1 MSDTKGRVQV
11 GRPSFL
17 YLDAEALRHNLAI
30 VKRYAPQQAIIAMVK
45 ANAYGCGVQWVAPL
59 IESNVFGF
67 GVACLEEAIAVR
79 QVCMQAECLL
89 MHGIFSPDELTVLQD
104 LHLSTVIHNSQQ
116 LVWLT
121 TIPVS
126 KSIKVW
132 VKVDTVIHRFGFQP
146 HELTD
151 VLAALRHCPWIDAT
165 IGLMTHLACADTP
178 LRPDCQ
184 QQIQTWE
191 SVAKQYPDM
200 PQSVANSAAI
210 MALPQT
216 HANVVRPGLM
226 LYGASPFA
234 DRLGC
239 EFGLQPVMHFIS
251 EVTTIHHYAVGEA
264 IGYGAT
270 WRCSRPSVI
279 GVIPVGYGDGYPR
292 HIKRGAQVWVKG
304 RAVPIVGR
312 ISMDMMTIDVTD
324 CSNVQ
329 IGDQVELWGKHLP
342 IETVAQQA
350 GTIAYELMT
359 QVSQRVV
366 RQYTDPYEFSAF

>member
-1 MSDTKGRVQV
+1 MSGIKGQVQV

-17 YLDAEALRHNLAI
+17 YLDANALRHNLAI
-30 VKRYAPQQAIIAMVK
+30 VKRYAPQQTILAMVK
-45 ANAYGCGVQWVAPL
+45 ANAYGCGVHWVAPL
-59 IESNVFGF
+59 IESDVFGF

-79 QVCMQAECLL
+79 QVCTQADCLL
-89 MHGIFSPDELTVLQD
+89 MHGIFSPDELTVLQN

-121 TIPVS
+121 TIPGS
-126 KSIKVW
+126 RPIKVW
-132 VKVDTVIHRFGFQP
+132 VKVDTGMHRLGFQP

-151 VLAALRHCPWIDAT
+151 VLAALRRCPWIDAS

-178 LRPDCQ
+178 LLTDCQ

-191 SVAKQYPDM
+191 SVAKQYSGM

-210 MALPQT
+210 IALPQT

-234 DRLGC
+234 DRLGS
-239 EFGLQPVMHFIS
+239 EFELQPVMHFIS
-251 EVTTIHHYAVGEA
+251 TVTTIHHYAAGEA

-292 HIKRGAQVWVKG
+292 HIKMDTQVWVKG
-304 RAVPIVGR
+304 RTVPIVGR
-312 ISMDMMTIDVTD
+312 ISMDMMTIDLTD
-324 CSNVQ
+324 CPDGQ
-329 IGDQVELWGKHLP
+329 IGDQVELWGKHIP

-366 RQYTDPYEFSAF
+366 RQYTCP